1 MRTFLRIHFDLE
13 DSNSSSSS
21 RNKHPAC
28 FHQFNSSNSNNTLS
42 NLNSKKNKT
51 FSPIQL
57 Q

>member
-13 DSNSSSSS
+13 DSNSSSRR